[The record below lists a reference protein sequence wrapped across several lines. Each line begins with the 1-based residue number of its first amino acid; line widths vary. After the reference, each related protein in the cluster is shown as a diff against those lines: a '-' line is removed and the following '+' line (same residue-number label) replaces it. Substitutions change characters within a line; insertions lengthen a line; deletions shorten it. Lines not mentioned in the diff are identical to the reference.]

1 MGAES
6 KEAPDEAANAA
17 PKNAPK
23 AASKDARNA
32 ASKDAP
38 EAASKDARNA
48 ASKDAPEAAPKSDP
62 DAWIEQVVRVA
73 GALGM
78 NRVRM
83 RWKLIRWQEN
93 RRRAQRRREQW
104 VTHVRYQHK
113 TCPMCGA
120 VQDRDEK
127 MCTACGA
134 AQARRGAQVLQRIG
148 LTAPDLISMSTLLA
162 LAMLGVY
169 LRVWIAAGGGL
180 RSPGFDVL
188 RAFGGH
194 WLAGTAE
201 QPWRLITA
209 IFLHA
214 GLWHLGFNLI
224 AIASIGPR
232 IEAVYGRLTM
242 LMLFVVTGVIGNLGS
257 DLMGLTGVGIGASG
271 GVMGL
276 IGAAAGYGQ
285 RQGTAS
291 GRALRNAMLQWS
303 VYTFV
308 FGFWVHADNWAHAFG
323 LVAGAVFGY
332 AVRPAAWSHPR
343 LLPVRALGKL
353 AGGAGAIAA
362 LAIIFTR
369 TPSPPPEPRSGRAV
383 ASKGDDEGTGASANL
398 ARMVEMCRAHAG
410 GDRAGGAGAGAGSA
424 LDAATVEKICDG
436 LYDLRERCRS
446 GGANAPDA
454 KQREK
459 ARDKD
464 RESQPE
470 REQGS
475 EQENDPEIDPE
486 TLRPFCDANA
496 AALSGLPDRP
506 ARAPKPP
513 RPEAAGH

>member
-6 KEAPDEAANAA
+6 KEAPK
-17 PKNAPK
+17 P
-23 AASKDARNA
+23 
-32 ASKDAP
+32 AP
-38 EAASKDARNA
+38 E
-48 ASKDAPEAAPKSDP
+48 PEP
-62 DAWIEQVVRVA
+62 DAWIEKVVRVA

-78 NRVRM
+78 NPVRV
-83 RWKLIRWQEN
+83 RWKLIRWQED

-113 TCPMCGA
+113 TCPRCRA

-127 MCTACGA
+127 ACTACGA
-134 AQARRGAQVLQRIG
+134 ALSRRGVQVLQRIG
-148 LTAPDLISMSTLLA
+148 LTAPELISMSTLLA

-180 RSPGFDVL
+180 RSPEPYVL

-242 LMLFVVTGVIGNLGS
+242 LMLFVVTGALGNLGS
-257 DLMGLTGVGIGASG
+257 DLRGLTVVGIGASG

-285 RQGTAS
+285 RQGTAG
-291 GRALRNAMLQWS
+291 GRALRNAMVQWS

-308 FGFWVHADNWAHAFG
+308 FGFWIHADNWAHGFG
-323 LVAGAVFGY
+323 LVTGAVFGY
-332 AVRPAAWSHPR
+332 AVRPEAWSHPQ
-343 LLPVRALGKL
+343 LLLVRALGKL
-353 AGGAGAIAA
+353 VGASGAIAA

-369 TPSPPPEPRSGRAV
+369 TPPPPPELRSHRAV
-383 ASKGDDEGTGASANL
+383 AVEDGDDGDAGAGAGAAANL
-398 ARMVEMCRAHAG
+398 ARMVEMCRAHAD
-410 GDRAGGAGAGAGSA
+410 GDRAGRAGSGSGSR
-424 LDAATVEKICDG
+424 LDAATLERICEG
-436 LYDLRERCRS
+436 LYDLRERCR
-446 GGANAPDA
+446 GGPAGPAGANAPGENRRQHTQD
-454 KQREK
+454 
-459 ARDKD
+459 
-464 RESQPE
+464 
-470 REQGS
+470 S
-475 EQENDPEIDPE
+475 EQD

-496 AALSGLPDRP
+496 AALSSLPDRP
-506 ARAPKPP
+506 ARPPKPP
-513 RPEAAGH
+513 GPEAAGH